1 MKVTIAI
8 LILWLVTGG
17 IYAYG
22 TVRELQ
28 ADLRVEQALNKACE
42 ADRMWKIDEIQ
53 QLKSQVSL

>member
-22 TVRELQ
+22 TVRDLQ
-28 ADLRVEQALNKACE
+28 ADLRIEKELYKTCE
-42 ADRMWKIDEIQ
+42 ADRMWKEIQ
-53 QLKSQVSL
+53 IKDLRVSQ